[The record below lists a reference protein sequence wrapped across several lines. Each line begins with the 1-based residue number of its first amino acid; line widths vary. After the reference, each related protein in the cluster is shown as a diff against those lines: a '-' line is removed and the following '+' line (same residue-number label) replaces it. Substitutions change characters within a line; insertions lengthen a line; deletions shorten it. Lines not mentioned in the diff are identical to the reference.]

1 MRLSELRMGG
11 GGAFPPVPDWKTYKV
26 GPHTPELEN
35 VQRMLS
41 SLGLKVIRT
50 PEEKR
55 NQKQSKELVDL
66 IEEHGIKI
74 VFRTPGSVTRCGG
87 LTVTR

>member
-41 SLGLKVIRT
+41 SLGLKVIK
-50 PEEKR
+50 EHHKR
-55 NQKQSKELVDL
+55 KSKTEQR
-66 IEEHGIKI
+66 IG
-74 VFRTPGSVTRCGG
+74 
-87 LTVTR
+87 

>member
-41 SLGLKVIRT
+41 SLGLKVIRK
-50 PEEKR
+50 EK
-55 NQKQSKELVDL
+55 
-66 IEEHGIKI
+66 IKS
-74 VFRTPGSVTRCGG
+74 RAKN
-87 LTVTR
+87 